1 MLSTL
6 ALGFSPVKDA
16 VHPERAAEIEKI
28 NAAAVGWKA
37 APHARFATEAPGAS
51 APLCGVKGNW
61 AAHVKDRM
69 KNGEI
74 EEFVPKDA
82 SLAVPDSFDSA
93 TQWPKC
99 AKTIG
104 DIRDQSNCGCCWAFG
119 GAEAASDRMCIA
131 TDAELLLPLSAQ
143 DVCFNGGGM
152 FSQGCNG
159 GQITSPWNFIKHT
172 GAVTGGQYKNSGP
185 FASDGPFCSQFSL
198 PHCHH
203 HGPQGK
209 DPYPAEGAPGCPSES
224 SPKGPKSCDSDA
236 VSAHSDFESDKYGF
250 SGSVQSASG
259 PENIKKMIMEG
270 GPVETAFTVY
280 SDFENYAGG
289 IYKHTTGTMAGG
301 HAVKIV
307 GWGSQDGTDYW
318 KVANSWNPYW
328 GEEGYFRIAFG
339 EGGIDDQVV
348 GSSASAKWAK
358 KSAL

>member
-1 MLSTL
+1 MLS
-6 ALGFSPVKDA
+6 AVFGYSPATTEKA
-16 VHPERAAEIEKI
+16 PVHADRVAQIEQI
-28 NAAAVGWKA
+28 NGKATTWKA
-37 APHARFATEAPGAS
+37 AAHPRFAAEAPGAS
-51 APLCGVKGNW
+51 ATLCGAKGNW
-61 AAHVKDRM
+61 AAQLRDSIRM
-69 KNGEI
+69 GGI
-74 EEFVPKDA
+74 EEYVPSPTLA
-82 SLAVPDSFDSA
+82 AVPDAFDSE
-93 TQWPKC
+93 TNWPDC

-131 TDAELLLPLSAQ
+131 SKASLLMPLSAQ
-143 DVCFNGGGM
+143 DVCFNAGGI
-152 FSQGCNG
+152 FSSGCNG
-159 GQITSPWNFIKHT
+159 GQISTPWSFIKST
-172 GAVTGGQYKNSGP
+172 GAVTGGQYQNSGP

-224 SPKGPKSCDSDA
+224 SPSGPKKCDSDA
-236 VSAHSDFESDKYGF
+236 VSGHSDFKADKYTF
-250 SGSVQSASG
+250 SGQIQSASG
-259 PENIKKMIMEG
+259 PANIKAMIMEG

-289 IYKHTTGTMAGG
+289 VYKHTTGEPVGG

-307 GWGSQDGTDYW
+307 GWGTDSGTDYW

-348 GSSASAKWAK
+348 GSSASATWSK
-358 KSAL
+358 KA